1 MQKSSLNWFVFAGII
16 ILLTS
21 CGGFNKIVKSDDYAL
36 KQEKAA
42 VYFANGQWDRSATLY
57 EQIYQRYSK
66 GAIGEE
72 SYFKLAKSHYFL
84 EDYYLAGYYF
94 SNYRERFFLSPYA
107 EEATF
112 LSAMCAVKNSP
123 NYSLDQADT
132 YKALNEL
139 QVFIDLY
146 PKSNLV
152 DSCNRIMDRLQGKL
166 EQKKYESAKQYYKM
180 QNYRSSAVAFDALL
194 EEFPATNKRE
204 EAMFL
209 ALKSVFLLAQNSVD
223 SKKSD
228 RYSDT
233 IKRYRKF
240 ASLFPQSKYLKEAEG
255 YSKQAEKAIESIS
268 KN

>member
-1 MQKSSLNWFVFAGII
+1 MLKGIRFFFMWFSFLMVLSA
-16 ILLTS
+16 
-21 CGGFNKIVKSDDYAL
+21 CGGFNKIVKSDDYAV
-36 KQEKAA
+36 KQEKARE
-42 VYFANGQWDRSATLY
+42 YFENKQWDRSATLY

-66 GAIGEE
+66 GPIGEE

-112 LSAMCAVKNSP
+112 LGAMCAVKNSP
-123 NYSLDQADT
+123 NYSLDQSDT

-139 QVFIDLY
+139 QRFIDLY
-146 PKSNLV
+146 PTSELV

-166 EQKKYESAKQYYKM
+166 ELKKYEAAKQYYRM
-180 QNYRSSAVAFDALL
+180 QNYRSSVVAFDALL
-194 EEFPATNKRE
+194 EEFPATDKRE

-209 ALKSVFLLAQNSVD
+209 ALKSVYILAQNSVD
-223 SKKSD
+223 AKKYD

-255 YSKQAEKAIESIS
+255 YSKQAEKILEGLTR
-268 KN
+268 N

>member
-1 MQKSSLNWFVFAGII
+1 MLKKNVLFFAYVGLIV
-16 ILLTS
+16 LVSS
-21 CGGFNKIVKSDDYAL
+21 CGGFNKIVKSDDYAV

-42 VYFANGQWDRSATLY
+42 LYFQNGQWDRSATLY

-66 GAIGEE
+66 GPIGEE

-84 EDYYLAGYYF
+84 EDFYLAGYYF

-112 LSAMCAVKNSP
+112 LGAMCAVKNSP

-139 QVFIDLY
+139 QRFIDLY
-146 PKSNLV
+146 PKSELV

-194 EEFPATNKRE
+194 EEFPGTDKRE

-209 ALKSVFLLAQNSVD
+209 ALKSIYLLAQNSVD
-223 SKKSD
+223 AKKSD

-240 ASLFPQSKYLKEAEG
+240 ATLFPQSKYLKEAEG
-255 YSKQAEKAIESIS
+255 YSKLSEKALEALS